1 MPQAIMNA
9 TPASKPVRRQRGW
22 RLLGWVALALVLGLA
37 FWGYTTPG
45 MQIHWENLAS
55 LCGF

>member
-1 MPQAIMNA
+1 MNA

>member
-1 MPQAIMNA
+1 MNPA
-9 TPASKPVRRQRGW
+9 PLTPPAPAKRHRGW
-22 RLLGWVALALVLGLA
+22 RLAGLGALALVLGLA
-37 FWGYTTPG
+37 FWGYTSPE

>member
-1 MPQAIMNA
+1 MTDSPSAS
-9 TPASKPVRRQRGW
+9 PARRHCVW
-22 RLLGWVALALVLGLA
+22 RLAGWGGALALVLGLA
-37 FWGYTTPG
+37 FWGYTQPD

>member
-1 MPQAIMNA
+1 MNP
-9 TPASKPVRRQRGW
+9 TPASPPASPRRHTGW
-22 RLLGWVALALVLGLA
+22 RVAGWTALALVLGLA
-37 FWGYTTPG
+37 FWGYTTPE

>member
-1 MPQAIMNA
+1 MNA
-9 TPASKPVRRQRGW
+9 TPVTSSTPPRRRGW
-22 RLLGWVALALVLGLA
+22 RLAGWVALALVLGLA
-37 FWGYTTPG
+37 FWGYTTPE

>member
-1 MPQAIMNA
+1 MS
-9 TPASKPVRRQRGW
+9 PAPIPPSTSPGRRLGW
-22 RLLGWVALALVLGLA
+22 RLAGLAALALVLGLA
-37 FWGYTTPG
+37 FWGYTTPE